1 MTIIWSGVGFLFVC
15 FLLTKI
21 YPSCE
26 YFTWAFNSCP
36 GMKEKNRSENHISIQ
51 IGALISESRARA
63 KAEAQEGELPCSY
76 ANTEQR
82 AWCSL
87 FQG

>member
-1 MTIIWSGVGFLFVC
+1 
-15 FLLTKI
+15 
-21 YPSCE
+21 
-26 YFTWAFNSCP
+26 
-36 GMKEKNRSENHISIQ
+36 MKEKNRSENHISIQ